1 MIPDIEGSDTFTGRI
16 THTRNYRRPEEYK
29 DKTVLI
35 LGAGPS
41 GTDIASDLSNSAC
54 KVGHSKHFIA
64 ALRTIRL
71 TIMNYLTG
79 SNNDAFILLYFTCR
93 YTCLITRIT

>member
-41 GTDIASDLSNSAC
+41 GTDIASDLSNSAS

-64 ALRTIRL
+64 ALRTKQLQKIS
-71 TIMNYLTG
+71 T
-79 SNNDAFILLYFTCR
+79 
-93 YTCLITRIT
+93 